1 MSRASGL
8 GTFQAGLDG
17 LQQQFQYEAPSEGRI
32 IQGFDFQGFSWVY
45 EFMMI
50 IIHDYW
56 GFW

>member
-32 IQGFDFQGFSWVY
+32 IQGFEW
-45 EFMMI
+45 MI

-56 GFW
+56 GF